1 MGAGNTIQAIEE
13 ACHTAIRER
22 RIDSAAAIRRRPSR
36 VMPTEAAL
44 MQVARTW
51 PKAAQ
56 AISAAPAPAI
66 AWPTAGQAIV
76 LELPPPAIARPTLE
90 QVIVLEVP
98 GQEIAAA
105 VAPACLIDLP
115 AGQTDPQALRS
126 AIQAAHLAAQTV
138 AAAAHDKAVNAVH
151 PAVAHPAPDR
161 AEAVA
166 AAAAHREVAVADRE
180 AAAEDGVAAADAGDR
195 SRPLVR
201 TCSQTALMKVK
212 RSILCIAPKQHAN
225 LRRSEIEL
233 RLWASVWWF

>member
-56 AISAAPAPAI
+56 AISAAPA
-66 AWPTAGQAIV
+66 
-76 LELPPPAIARPTLE
+76 PAIARPTLE

-225 LRRSEIEL
+225 L
-233 RLWASVWWF
+233 

>member
-56 AISAAPAPAI
+56 AISAAPA
-66 AWPTAGQAIV
+66 
-76 LELPPPAIARPTLE
+76 PAIARPTLE

-166 AAAAHREVAVADRE
+166 EAAAHHE
-180 AAAEDGVAAADAGDR
+180 AAAEDGVVAADAADR
-195 SRPLVR
+195 SRPLVS
-201 TCSQTALMKVK
+201 TCSQTASMKVK
-212 RSILCIAPKQHAN
+212 RSILCIAPKQHPN